1 MIMMKPK
8 GQRVLGD
15 KRCENAENNDQNAVL
30 IDLFEVCWCCE
41 TANPMRH
48 PRGRRAAAAR
58 GRRRLCIS
66 SCSHRNQH
74 CHNHNCHNRSC
85 NRSCSRCNKP
95 CTRRRNH
102 TTCVRRLRRRRSTAR
117 NLCCNIEV
125 SHVTRH
131 TSHITRHTSHITRHT
146 SHIPAKVIARTLRV
160 SGH

>member
-1 MIMMKPK
+1 MISHDSIMIMMKPK

-30 IDLFEVCWCCE
+30 IDLEVCWCCE

-48 PRGRRAAAAR
+48 PRGTKSCCCV
-58 GRRRLCIS
+58 GGTTVVLS
-66 SCSHRNQH
+66 SC
-74 CHNHNCHNRSC
+74 NHNCHNRSC
-85 NRSCSRCNKP
+85 HNHSCNRSCNRCNKP

-102 TTCVRRLRRRRSTAR
+102 TTCVRRLRKSRSTAR

-131 TSHITRHTSHITRHT
+131 TSHITHTCKSH
-146 SHIPAKVIARTLRV
+146 RTNPP
-160 SGH
+160 S